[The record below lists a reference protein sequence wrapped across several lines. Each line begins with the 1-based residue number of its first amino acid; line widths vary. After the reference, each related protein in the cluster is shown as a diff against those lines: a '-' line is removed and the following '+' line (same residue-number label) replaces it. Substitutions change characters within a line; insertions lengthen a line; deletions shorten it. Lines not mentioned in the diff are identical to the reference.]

1 MKKIVF
7 LDIVN
12 TLSTS
17 EVFIPTDTFASGNYT
32 IKITYGTNILSG
44 TFMIKQSK
52 KIFKKK
58 PLIHEAEFLPSRYK
72 CFLLEYKTLP

>member
-12 TLSTS
+12 TISTS
-17 EVFIPTDTFASGNYT
+17 EVFIPTDLWASGNYT

-44 TFMIKQSK
+44 TFMI
-52 KIFKKK
+52 
-58 PLIHEAEFLPSRYK
+58 E
-72 CFLLEYKTLP
+72 